1 MSINNLDDNLKNKM
15 AKRIREVRKC
25 LNLNQGQLADH
36 LPCSRSNL
44 SQVEN
49 GVFFPGVSILDT
61 LIKKFNVSLDW
72 LFTGKGLMFIC
83 EKEKGL
89 NLLDFGKDTEEI
101 KEMLEEMKVSPA
113 LKHRLLYDYYS
124 QVGVESIRL
133 KKEDIKQKIK
143 GQKINGE

>member
-1 MSINNLDDNLKNKM
+1 MSINNHDDNLKNKM

-25 LNLNQGQLADH
+25 LDLNQGQLADH

-49 GVFFPGVSILDT
+49 GVFFPGVSILDA

-72 LFTGKGLMFIC
+72 LFTGKGSMFID

-101 KEMLEEMKVSPA
+101 KEMLEEMKASPA

-124 QVGVESIRL
+124 HVGVESFRL
-133 KKEDIKQKIK
+133 KGEEIKKKIK
-143 GQKINGE
+143 E